1 MQRRG
6 VEMSENRKAV
16 FARLVTRFRE
26 VYGNSLGLRFFT
38 APGRTELGGNHTDHN
53 NGRVL
58 AAAINLEAAAVAQ
71 PCEGMIE
78 LHSAGWEKTF
88 VVQLDDLGPN
98 RAEAGSTEAL
108 LRGVA
113 AGFHGRGH
121 RIGGFRACVESSVP
135 QGSGLGSSA
144 AFEIL
149 AGTILNSLYN
159 DGQVDP
165 VQLAVIGQEA
175 ENIHF
180 GKPCGLMD
188 QISSSLGGI
197 VTIDF
202 LHPSLPQ
209 IRQVKLD
216 WEAKGWALCIVDT
229 KGSHADLTHDYAS
242 IRSEMNLVAQC
253 FGQRVLREVNPDQ
266 FWAGI
271 AGLRNRLG
279 DRALLRAI
287 HFFEENQ
294 RVENMVNAIE
304 ADDFDTYLDLV
315 NASGHS
321 SAEFLQ
327 NVTPQGAVKDQAIPL
342 VLALTRKFLKGE
354 GACRVHGGGFAGAI
368 QAYVPLKVSHEYGK
382 TIEAVF
388 GPCSVHNLT
397 VRPERAGE
405 TFLT

>member
-1 MQRRG
+1 L
-6 VEMSENRKAV
+6 SKSRKAV
-16 FARLVTRFRE
+16 FERLETRFRE
-26 VYGNSLGLRFFT
+26 VYGNSHGLRFFT

-58 AAAINLEAAAVAQ
+58 AAAIGMEAVAVVQ
-71 PCEGMIE
+71 PCEGVIE
-78 LHSAGWEKTF
+78 LRSADWEQPF
-88 VVQLDDLGPN
+88 VVQLDDLGQNP
-98 RAEAGSTEAL
+98 AEAGSTEAL

-113 AGFHGRGH
+113 AGFQKRGH

-159 DGQVDP
+159 DGQIDP

-188 QISSSLGGI
+188 QISSSLGGT

-202 LHPSLPQ
+202 LDPSLPQ
-209 IRQVKLD
+209 ICQLKLD

-229 KGSHADLTHDYAS
+229 KGSHADLTPDYAT
-242 IRSEMNLVAQC
+242 IRGEMNLVAQC
-253 FGQRVLREVNPDQ
+253 FGQKVLREVNPDH
-266 FWAGI
+266 FWASI
-271 AGLRNRLG
+271 ADLRTHAG

-294 RVENMVNAIE
+294 RVEDLVIALE
-304 ADDFDTYLDLV
+304 ADDFGTYLAIV

-327 NVTPQGAVKDQAIPL
+327 NVVPQGAVKDQAIPL
-342 VLALTRKFLKGE
+342 GLALTRKFLKGK
-354 GACRVHGGGFAGAI
+354 GACRVHGGGFAGTI
-368 QAYVPLKVSHEYGK
+368 QAYVPLKASCEYAK
-382 TIEAVF
+382 TMETVF
-388 GPCSVHNLT
+388 GPGSVHTLT
-397 VRPERAGE
+397 VRSERAGE
-405 TFLT
+405 TFL